1 MHIIFSPLLFKCSQI
16 SSVIQILV
24 FLEAN
29 KNTEILHHI
38 I

>member
-1 MHIIFSPLLFKCSQI
+1 MDIIFSPLFFKCSQFP
-16 SSVIQILV
+16 SVIQILV